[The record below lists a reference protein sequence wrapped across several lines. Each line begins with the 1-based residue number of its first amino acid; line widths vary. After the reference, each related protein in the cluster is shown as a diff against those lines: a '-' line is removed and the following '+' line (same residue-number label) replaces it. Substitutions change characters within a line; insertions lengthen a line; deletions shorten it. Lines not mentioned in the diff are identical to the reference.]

1 VRFDFSGYSL
11 DIGRRELRRG
21 PNLIDI
27 EPQVFDLL
35 VYLIENRDR
44 VVTKGD
50 LMAAVWGGRIVSES
64 TLTSRITTA
73 RKAIGDTGERQHLIR
88 TISRKG
94 VRFVGAVAGAAEI
107 DAPSE
112 PSPEPRQEIRF
123 CTTSDSVRIAY
134 AVTGEGTALL
144 KAANWLS
151 HLEYDWQNPIWRNL
165 LRSIATDHQLVR
177 YDERGTG
184 LSDRQAGEITFDT
197 FVRDLESV
205 ADAARLDRFALF
217 GASRGCATSIA
228 YAARHP
234 ERVSRLILYGG
245 YARGRHHPGSDTGQ
259 ADAFLTLFREGFAPE
274 NRTIRQMLKYSIFPG
289 GADQQLQW
297 FNDLQHLTTSPENA
311 VKIRQAT
318 FEIDVTELLS
328 QVAVPTLVL
337 HCRDDPAEP
346 FDEARLIAA
355 GIPGSRLVALEGR
368 NHLVFD
374 SDPAWGRLHEEIMS
388 FLS

>member
-1 VRFDFSGYSL
+1 MRFDFSGYSL

-151 HLEYDWQNPIWRNL
+151 HLELEMAGTLWSHWLDVLSRG
-165 LRSIATDHQLVR
+165 RRLVR
-177 YDERGTG
+177 YDARGNG
-184 LSDRQAGEITFDT
+184 LSD
-197 FVRDLESV
+197 
-205 ADAARLDRFALF
+205 
-217 GASRGCATSIA
+217 
-228 YAARHP
+228 
-234 ERVSRLILYGG
+234 
-245 YARGRHHPGSDTGQ
+245 
-259 ADAFLTLFREGFAPE
+259 
-274 NRTIRQMLKYSIFPG
+274 
-289 GADQQLQW
+289 
-297 FNDLQHLTTSPENA
+297 
-311 VKIRQAT
+311 
-318 FEIDVTELLS
+318 
-328 QVAVPTLVL
+328 
-337 HCRDDPAEP
+337 
-346 FDEARLIAA
+346 
-355 GIPGSRLVALEGR
+355 
-368 NHLVFD
+368 
-374 SDPAWGRLHEEIMS
+374 
-388 FLS
+388 